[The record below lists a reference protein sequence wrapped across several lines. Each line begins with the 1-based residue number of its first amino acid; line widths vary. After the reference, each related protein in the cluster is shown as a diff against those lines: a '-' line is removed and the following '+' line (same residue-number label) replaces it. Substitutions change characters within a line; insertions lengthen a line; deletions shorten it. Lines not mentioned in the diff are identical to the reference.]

1 MLSPVLDSV
10 VLDLADAVVQAC
22 VVVGSECV
30 EEVWTATKAV
40 VVAFRWCKC
49 LAGGSEVV
57 AE

>member
-22 VVVGSECV
+22 IAVGSECV

-57 AE
+57 VE

>member
-22 VVVGSECV
+22 IVVGSECV
-30 EEVWTATKAV
+30 EEVWTATV

-57 AE
+57 VE